1 MHFKQACRN
10 NKVIVGNEA
19 WATSLECIRI
29 DVYRSLTPY
38 LAGFCTTHRDLFCMH
53 SAVVYVSVLFGND
66 LYGLLNVWLPA
77 TGKYSCYGKV
87 ICGFMNACVPNSPSK
102 TKRLRKLCQRMP
114 CWLQVKHDSF
124 KASRKNML
132 QSSRSQW
139 TSLFTRQ
146 HGFRGVNFWVW
157 LLISLQACLQVYI
170 YIKVTTNY
178 NCKHLYS

>member
-124 KASRKNML
+124 KASRKKYATK
-132 QSSRSQW
+132 QSVTMNFNIHQATWFSR
-139 TSLFTRQ
+139 RK
-146 HGFRGVNFWVW
+146 
-157 LLISLQACLQVYI
+157 LLS
-170 YIKVTTNY
+170 VTTN
-178 NCKHLYS
+178 KLTSM